1 MGQTKWT
8 KKFKVIV
15 ANKYKF
21 SETQSDPRR
30 KYTKAYCSNV
40 RLPDC
45 CRGRDSLECL
55 VPHLVPSVP
64 WGRLP
69 HLMHAQVGLL
79 LLLEQQIQEG
89 GFFFPSFVLLR
100 L

>member
-21 SETQSDPRR
+21 SETQSDPGR
-30 KYTKAYCSNV
+30 KYTEAYCPNV

-45 CRGRDSLECL
+45 CLGRDSLECL
-55 VPHLVPSVP
+55 RAPPCPLC
-64 WGRLP
+64 
-69 HLMHAQVGLL
+69 A
-79 LLLEQQIQEG
+79 LEQA
-89 GFFFPSFVLLR
+89 S
-100 L
+100 